1 MPSRSFDMKS
11 TADQVLEGV
20 DLTGKLALVTGAS
33 SGLGVETAR
42 ALAAKGARV
51 VMAARDVAKI
61 EQHAAAI
68 RAKHPN
74 AQLEVMPLHLDQ
86 PASVR
91 AFAKAF
97 LAKHPKLN
105 LLIGN
110 AGVMACPLERTAE
123 GWEMQF
129 ATNHLGHFLLGNLLA
144 PALIAGAPSR
154 LISVS
159 SAGHQFSPVVFDDIH
174 FEKRPYDKWA
184 SYGQAKT
191 ANILFAVEFD
201 RRFSGKGVRA
211 FANHPGGIRTELG
224 RHLTAEDI
232 AFIQQRAAQ
241 RSSNT
246 GGMAWKTPEQGAATQ
261 VWGATAAELAG
272 KGGLYL
278 EDAQISGPNPP
289 PGSAG
294 CAPHA
299 LDPESA
305 KRLWAVSE
313 QLLGESFPG

>member
-1 MPSRSFDMKS
+1 MTRTFSSQS
-11 TADQVLEGV
+11 TTDQVLEGI

-61 EQHAAAI
+61 EQQAAAI
-68 RAKHPN
+68 RARHPS
-74 AQLEVMPLHLDQ
+74 AQLEVMALHLDQ

-97 LAKHPKLN
+97 LAQHSSLQ

-110 AGVMACPLERTAE
+110 AGVMACPLLRTAE

-129 ATNHLGHFLLGNLLA
+129 ATNHLGHFLLANLLA
-144 PALIAGAPSR
+144 PALVAGAPSR
-154 LISVS
+154 VISVS

-174 FEKRPYDKWA
+174 FEKRAYDKWL

-191 ANILFAVEFD
+191 ANILFALELD
-201 RRFSGKGVRA
+201 RRLGARGVRA
-211 FANHPGGIRTELG
+211 FSNHPGGIRTELG
-224 RHLTAEDI
+224 RHLTEADI
-232 AFIQQRAAQ
+232 KLLTERSQQRA
-241 RSSNT
+241 SK
-246 GGMAWKTPEQGAATQ
+246 GVMVWKNVEQGASTQ
-261 VWGATAAELAG
+261 VWGATAPELNVL
-272 KGGLYL
+272 GGLYL
-278 EDAQISGPNPP
+278 EETQISGVNPP

-294 CAPHA
+294 CLPYA
-299 LDPESA
+299 LDPEQA
-305 KRLWAVSE
+305 TRLWAVSE
-313 QLLGESFPG
+313 QTLGESFPA

>member
-1 MPSRSFDMKS
+1 MARTFSSHS
-11 TADQVLEGV
+11 TTDQVLEGI
-20 DLTGKLALVTGAS
+20 DLAGKLALVTGAS

-42 ALAAKGARV
+42 ALASKGARV

-61 EQHAAAI
+61 EQQAAAI
-68 RAKHPN
+68 RAKHPS
-74 AQLEVMPLHLDQ
+74 AQLEVMELHLDR

-91 AFAKAF
+91 AFAKQF
-97 LAKHPKLN
+97 LARHPRLN

-110 AGVMACPLERTAE
+110 AGVMACPLMRTAE

-129 ATNHLGHFLLGNLLA
+129 ATNHLGHFLLANLLA

-174 FEKRPYDKWA
+174 FERRPYDKWA

-201 RRFSGKGVRA
+201 RRYASRGVRA
-211 FANHPGGIRTELG
+211 FSNHPGGIRTELG
-224 RHLTAEDI
+224 RHLTEDDI
-232 AFIQQRAAQ
+232 KLLTARSEQRA
-241 RSSNT
+241 SK
-246 GGMAWKTPEQGAATQ
+246 GVMVWKNVEQGASTQ
-261 VWGATAAELAG
+261 VWGATAPELDG

-278 EDAQISGPNPP
+278 EETQISGTEPP
-289 PGSAG
+289 AGSAG
-294 CAPHA
+294 CAAYA
-299 LDPESA
+299 LDPVQA

-313 QLLGESFPG
+313 RLLGESFAA